1 MTTSRSPAQP
11 LRTLQK
17 MAIAGALLASFTT
30 PAHAFL
36 TELVAGLT
44 SVTNNLIDSTESVTN
59 NTVNAASTTMLSLSS
74 NPGKMADRIGI
85 MADRIG
91 FMADRIVTTEGIM
104 AGLAHKIIDRTTE
117 PRVVQQYASHAPA
130 PMPTY
135 YQANGYGN
143 PNGNPYGNVYQ
154 PPRPAQVQQ
163 ISANP
168 YIAAQAAPQ
177 APAYAGYGNGNN
189 HGHSR
194 AQPDNSQYSASNM
207 IYGVSGATY
216 TAARP
221 AAAPM
226 QNAQPTQPGYQS
238 GYGFA
243 ARPALNQISRQN
255 NTLAGNSCGFA
266 YGVPRS
272 C

>member
-1 MTTSRSPAQP
+1 MTTSCPPALP
-11 LRTLQK
+11 LRKLK
-17 MAIAGALLASFTT
+17 KLALAGALLASFTT

-36 TELVAGLT
+36 TELVVGLT

-74 NPGKMADRIGI
+74 NPGKMADRIGV

-117 PRVVQQYASHAPA
+117 PRVVRQYASYAPA

-143 PNGNPYGNVYQ
+143 PDGAPYGNVYS
-154 PPRPAQVQQ
+154 PPHPAQVQQ

-177 APAYAGYGNGNN
+177 APAYSNGYG
-189 HGHSR
+189 HPR

-216 TAARP
+216 TAAHP

-243 ARPALNQISRQN
+243 ARPALNQISHPN
-255 NTLAGNSCGFA
+255 STLAGNSCGFS
-266 YGVPRS
+266 YGVARS

>member
-1 MTTSRSPAQP
+1 MSA
-11 LRTLQK
+11 LK
-17 MAIAGALLASFTT
+17 IMAVSTAMLATFPMPS
-30 PAHAFL
+30 HAFL
-36 TELVAGLT
+36 TELVVGMT

-59 NTVNAASTTMLSLSS
+59 NSVNTASATMLSLSS
-74 NPGKMADRIGI
+74 NPGKMADRIGL

-117 PRVVQQYASHAPA
+117 PRVAPQYASYAPAAPA
-130 PMPTY
+130 PMQAY
-135 YQANGYGN
+135 YPANGYSN
-143 PNGNPYGNVYQ
+143 AYQ

-177 APAYAGYGNGNN
+177 APGYGNSYGNSYGNN
-189 HGHSR
+189 FGHPQT
-194 AQPDNSQYSASNM
+194 QPDNSRYSASQM
-207 IYGVSGATY
+207 IFGVSGATY

-221 AAAPM
+221 AAAPI
-226 QNAQPTQPGYQS
+226 QNTLNAQNTQPAYQS
-238 GYGFA
+238 GYGFT
-243 ARPALNQISRQN
+243 ARPELNQISRTN
-255 NTLAGNSCGFA
+255 NTVAGNSCGLS